1 MKINQVEELVGIKKK
16 NIRFYEDQDLIH
28 PSRNSENG
36 YRDYSE
42 ADVETLLKIKL
53 LRKLSVPIEEIRKM
67 QTNHLS
73 LSDCLDRHL
82 IFLTHEERN
91 LNLMKEMCDKIKQEE
106 DNLTSLNADVY
117 LKEMQ
122 LMEEGGIRF
131 MDIDKN
137 DIKKKKSG
145 STIASAVMIIFMIA
159 FAGLLIWAQMADP
172 LPIWIFMFIL
182 IIPIAIV
189 VGVLLALRQRFNEL
203 EGGEENEASKY

>member
-1 MKINQVEELVGIKKK
+1 M
-16 NIRFYEDQDLIH
+16 
-28 PSRNSENG
+28 
-36 YRDYSE
+36 
-42 ADVETLLKIKL
+42 
-53 LRKLSVPIEEIRKM
+53 
-67 QTNHLS
+67 
-73 LSDCLDRHL
+73 
-82 IFLTHEERN
+82 
-91 LNLMKEMCDKIKQEE
+91 
-106 DNLTSLNADVY
+106 Y

-189 VGVLLALRQRFNEL
+189 VGVLLALRQRFNEI